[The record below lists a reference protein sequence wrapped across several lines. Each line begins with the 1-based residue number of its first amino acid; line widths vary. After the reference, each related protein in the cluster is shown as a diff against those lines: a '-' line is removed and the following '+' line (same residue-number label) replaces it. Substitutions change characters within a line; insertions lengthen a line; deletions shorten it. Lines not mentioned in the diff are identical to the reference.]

1 MHQDFAANIEGV
13 RKRMV
18 DACERSAR
26 DISQVCLIGVTKTV
40 SIERIREGAQAGI
53 MTLGENYVQEARNK
67 MELLSGFPL
76 SWHFIGHLQSN
87 KAKQAVELFDL
98 IHTVDRLSLARELNR
113 AGEKL
118 NRKIPILLQVNIGD
132 ESTKS
137 GVHPEGLTN
146 LYGEAAG
153 MEALAIR
160 GLMVLPPYLEDP
172 EAVRPYFQKTRE
184 LLEALRERAPHG
196 EEFKELSM
204 GMSHDF
210 EVAIEEG
217 ATMIRVGTAL
227 YGVRPRKGA

>member
-1 MHQDFAANIEGV
+1 MA
-13 RKRMV
+13 R
-18 DACERSAR
+18 ACERSAR

-40 SIERIREGAQAGI
+40 FVERIREGVQAGVR
-53 MTLGENYVQEARNK
+53 TLGENYVQEARSK
-67 MELLSGFPL
+67 MELLSGLPL

-87 KAKQAVELFDL
+87 KAKSAVGLFDL
-98 IHTVDRLSLARELNR
+98 IHTVDRLSLARELNK

-118 NRKIPILLQVNIGD
+118 NRKVYILLQVNLGD

-137 GVHPEGLTN
+137 GVYPDGLAS
-146 LYGEAAG
+146 LYQEAAG
-153 MEALAIR
+153 MEALVIR
-160 GLMVLPPYLEDP
+160 GLMTLPPYLENS
-172 EAVRPYFQKTRE
+172 EAVRPYFRKMRE
-184 LLEALRERAPHG
+184 LLEALRENAPNG

-227 YGVRPRKGA
+227 YGVRPRKTA